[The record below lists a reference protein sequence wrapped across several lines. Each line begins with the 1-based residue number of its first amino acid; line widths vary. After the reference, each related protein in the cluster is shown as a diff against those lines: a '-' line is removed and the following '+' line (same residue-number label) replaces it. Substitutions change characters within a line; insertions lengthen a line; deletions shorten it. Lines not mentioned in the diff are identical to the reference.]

1 MWLEMSHWMGTSS
14 AANPPTHPGSPP
26 DSGYTTNLFDEFL
39 AITYCPSGEMIAS
52 EVPGGVM
59 GRVPPDCASRRYAR
73 GGPSCSAPVN
83 KIFDPS
89 VVQLQT
95 SFRTCNGLTSMDRA
109 WPVPVGY
116 RTSLLGCE
124 AITDKIDFPSSEMPP
139 RTPSPR
145 RNATASP

>member
-1 MWLEMSHWMGTSS
+1 MISS
-14 AANPPTHPGSPP
+14 SVSNPPTYPGSPL
-26 DSGYTTNLFDEFL
+26 DTGYTTNLFDEFL

-59 GRVPPDCASRRYAR
+59 GRVTPDCASRRYAR

-116 RTSLLGCE
+116 RTSLLCCGG
-124 AITDKIDFPSSEMPP
+124 ITDKIHFPSAVNP
-139 RTPSPR
+139 
-145 RNATASP
+145 